1 MGPHPRDSFNLDTTQ
16 GPPPCAFTWG
26 LGLPR
31 RNLGE
36 LPPQAHS
43 GRPLSGEDQP
53 AQPEQEPTCSSC
65 WGASM
70 DSFPPPPGG
79 AGRSGFPPQAG
90 PTHLT
95 SLRRCAPSKWAPLIP
110 CFPLPETFL
119 AHFLLVNSY
128 LKPHPSLFFC
138 ETFHPESRLVP
149 HLEPHLPAHSLHV
162 PRVASFSVRHG
173 VLRGKN
179 LLYLYRCS

>member
-1 MGPHPRDSFNLDTTQ
+1 MRLH
-16 GPPPCAFTWG
+16 
-26 LGLPR
+26 LGSRASTPEFGGAASPSS
-31 RNLGE
+31 LGE
-36 LPPQAHS
+36 TSLWRGPACTARAGTHVFLLL
-43 GRPLSGEDQP
+43 GRVQ
-53 AQPEQEPTCSSC
+53 
-65 WGASM
+65 
-70 DSFPPPPGG
+70 

-90 PTHLT
+90 PAHLT
-95 SLRRCAPSKWAPLIP
+95 SLRRRAPSKWAPLIP

-119 AHFLLVNSY
+119 AHFVLLNSY